1 MFSWKEEAWEEY
13 VAWQNEDR
21 KTLKRINK
29 LIRSIQRDGYNKGLG
44 KPEPLKHNLS
54 GVWSRRINDTDCLVY
69 VPEGRGDFTIL
80 QCKSHYDS

>member
-54 GVWSRRINDTDCLVY
+54 GVWSRRINDTDRLVY